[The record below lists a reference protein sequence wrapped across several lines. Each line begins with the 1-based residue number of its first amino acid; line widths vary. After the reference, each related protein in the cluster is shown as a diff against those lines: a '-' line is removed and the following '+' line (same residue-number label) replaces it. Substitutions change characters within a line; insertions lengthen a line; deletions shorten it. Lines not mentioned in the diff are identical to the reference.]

1 VAQISAGV
9 STGRHQAYRLLV
21 ELGFRTQLMGVQMLR
36 PWQEGYDRPDIFV
49 LDDWR

>member
-1 VAQISAGV
+1 MSAGV
-9 STGRHQAYRLLV
+9 SAGRHHAYRLLV

-36 PWQEGYDRPDIFV
+36 PWQDGYDRPDIYA